1 MLFIMVGEDETE
13 GLQEREDDLANLD
26 AELDAVE
33 QGGTGQV
40 ASFDDSYG
48 YNYEDSSELTDVD
61 EQPGYDDSEDFTD
74 FGDDDAYSVTGDD
87 DEDDDNFDGDD
98 EDFDNDAEDFD
109 GDDDEPESKFGSML
123 RYGGDDDDDENED
136 DEEDAEDENK
146 KKDGEEDE
154 DGNSK
159 NEDSGDGG
167 NNQDKDNDSNNGKK
181 KNIKKKQSRAEKK
194 AEEDALLAKKLGV
207 KKLWKKGEPITIETL
222 RTYWGIF
229 REHASSQIR
238 DYMQKADAVVK
249 QALNTLTQGP
259 NLTLRLNEF
268 ITKIGDNT
276 AGAIDSL
283 LKLIQSPG
291 LLQVYTTV
299 SFVQFLFSFQAMEL
313 FLLACLST
321 MFSVILNWDI
331 VQAIL
336 RLIFTKAM
344 DFLKKKFKI
353 KIP

>member
-1 MLFIMVGEDETE
+1 MLSMMVGEDETE
-13 GLQEREDDLANLD
+13 GLQGREDDLANLD

-61 EQPGYDDSEDFTD
+61 EQPEYGDSKDFID
-74 FGDDDAYSVTGDD
+74 IRDDDYSVTGNDDEEDDSENFDGDGGDFDGDDDDDDDD
-87 DEDDDNFDGDD
+87 DEDDD
-98 EDFDNDAEDFD
+98 
-109 GDDDEPESKFGSML
+109 S
-123 RYGGDDDDDENED
+123 DDDDEENDD
-136 DEEDAEDENK
+136 DEEDAEDEDK

-154 DGNSK
+154 DGNGK
-159 NEDSGDGG
+159 DENGENDG

-181 KNIKKKQSRAEKK
+181 KKIKKKQSRAEKK

-238 DYMQKADAVVK
+238 GYMQKADDVVK

-291 LLQVYTTV
+291 LLKVYMTV